1 MQKITNQV
9 KKVPLIKAEQY
20 KRDLIHFGYT
30 VTGETTKGNKVILQ
44 VNREPTP
51 MLKKIMYYEKQYHL
65 MHKKVFPV
73 TSLVF
78 LTLGLIFL
86 IVALVV
92 SATNNLVSII
102 FYTLMG
108 ITMPIG
114 IFALVAFFILK
125 IKRKKITLEILKR
138 CDQLQG
144 FGVCELPNN
153 SFDNTNTT
161 NIETTTK

>member
-9 KKVPLIKAEQY
+9 KKVPAIKAEQY

-44 VNREPTP
+44 VNREPNP

-78 LTLGLIFL
+78 LTLGLTFL
-86 IVALVV
+86 IMALIF

-102 FYTLMG
+102 CYILMG
-108 ITMPIG
+108 ICMPIG
-114 IFALVAFFILK
+114 VFALVAFFILK

-153 SFDNTNTT
+153 SFDNTNIT
-161 NIETTTK
+161 NVE